1 LELKEKI
8 KNLPASPGVYLMKD
22 SSGQII
28 YVGKSKRLKNRVSS
42 YFQHSKNRIG
52 KIEKLVKHI
61 KDFEFIVT
69 DTEFEALMLECK
81 LIKEIQPMYNRMMKA
96 TKAYNYIIF
105 RYQKGSYRMEIVNEL
120 EKEDIHCYFGP
131 FTSKRTVENAIK
143 GIKSFYK
150 IDCSNTTNSTSP
162 CLNYTIGKCIGICFN
177 PIAEETYQQIIH
189 RLISLFKK
197 QDTRILEEMSAEM
210 NEASSNFEFEKAA
223 EIRDTIAKIKTILQT
238 ETVINFMVDN
248 RLFLAVEYLD
258 NGRIKLFLIRRNQIL
273 YRQIYEANHFD
284 MQVVKRQICTYLSRK
299 NLFIGT
305 LDKAEIDE
313 AYIIY
318 NYLNS
323 GNCQYV
329 VIEGEWQGNR
339 ECGNLENNL
348 RKIIPF
354 H

>member
-1 LELKEKI
+1 MELKEKI

-28 YVGKSKRLKNRVSS
+28 YVGKSKTLKNRVSS

-52 KIEKLVKHI
+52 KVEKLVKHI
-61 KDFEFIVT
+61 KDFDFIVT

-81 LIKEIQPMYNRMMKA
+81 LIKEILPMYNRMMKA
-96 TKAYNYIIF
+96 TKAYNYIVF
-105 RYQKGSYRMEIVNEL
+105 RWQKGSYHMEIVNEL
-120 EKEDIHCYFGP
+120 DKDDIHYYFGP

-143 GIKSFYK
+143 GIKAFYK
-150 IDCSNTTNSTSP
+150 IDCSKTTRSNSP
-162 CLNYTIGKCIGICFN
+162 CLNYSLGKCIGICFN
-177 PIAEETYQQIIH
+177 PIAEVTYQQIIH

-197 QDTRILEEMSAEM
+197 KDTRILAEMSAEM
-210 NEASSNFEFEKAA
+210 VEASNDFEFEKAA

-238 ETVINFMVDN
+238 ETVINFMMDN
-248 RLFLAVEYLD
+248 HLFIAVEPLD
-258 NGRIKLFLIRRNQIL
+258 HDRIKLFLIRRNKIL
-273 YRQIYEANHFD
+273 YQQIFKANHCD
-284 MQVVKRQICTYLSRK
+284 IQAVKRIVCTYLPST
-299 NLFIGT
+299 NLPVGT
-305 LDKAEIDE
+305 LEKTEIDE

-329 VIEGEWQGNR
+329 VVEGEWQGNR

-348 RKIIPF
+348 RKILSF

>member
-1 LELKEKI
+1 MELKEKI

-28 YVGKSKRLKNRVSS
+28 YVGKSKTLKNRVSS

-61 KDFEFIVT
+61 KDFDFIVT

-96 TKAYNYIIF
+96 TKAYNYIVF
-105 RYQKGSYRMEIVNEL
+105 RWQKGSYRMEIVNEL
-120 EKEDIHCYFGP
+120 EKDDIHYYFGP

-143 GIKSFYK
+143 GIQSFYK
-150 IDCSNTTNSTSP
+150 IDCSKTTRSNSP

-189 RLISLFKK
+189 RLISLLKK
-197 QDTRILEEMSAEM
+197 KDTIILEEMSAEM
-210 NEASSNFEFEKAA
+210 SEASSNFDFEKAA

-238 ETVINFMVDN
+238 ETVINFMVEN
-248 RLFLAVEYLD
+248 LFLAVEHLD
-258 NGRIKLFLIRRNQIL
+258 NDRIKLFLIKRNQIL

-299 NLFIGT
+299 NLPVGT

-323 GNCQYV
+323 GNCRYV
-329 VIEGEWQGNR
+329 VVEAEWQGNR
-339 ECGNLENNL
+339 ECGNLENSL